1 MATSLDYNTEQRI
14 DKALKQLPYKQSK
27 NDFIVTAI
35 DTYLKDLLK
44 KNYFVGFFVGRV
56 RYGFKHTQA
65 YGCVIISHPYN
76 WVELYVHYSPDLWN

>member
-44 KNYFVGFFVGRV
+44 KRVIHKRYRAKVGSLTISNLYPIPPAYEKLFRGHSGR
-56 RYGFKHTQA
+56 
-65 YGCVIISHPYN
+65 
-76 WVELYVHYSPDLWN
+76 

>member
-1 MATSLDYNTEQRI
+1 MFENITTNAHCCSLKTQPVTYSKLLLVLNTHNPMATSLDYNTEQRI

-44 KNYFVGFFVGRV
+44 KRV
-56 RYGFKHTQA
+56 IHQK
-65 YGCVIISHPYN
+65 I
-76 WVELYVHYSPDLWN
+76 

>member
-1 MATSLDYNTEQRI
+1 MFVHHAPKQMATSLDYNTEQRI

-44 KNYFVGFFVGRV
+44 KRV
-56 RYGFKHTQA
+56 IHQK
-65 YGCVIISHPYN
+65 I
-76 WVELYVHYSPDLWN
+76 